1 MHGISNS
8 LDARSRTDNS
18 SPMKPSRR
26 IPSAKRGSKFGI
38 REHFL
43 EIFLSEWSI
52 EVLQALDRG
61 PKLYA
66 EMRRELR
73 AAPQVALAHTLT
85 NLQNA
90 GLVWRKAYPTSPS
103 RVEYSLTALGKSFIG
118 PLGALCTWAEQ
129 HERELSAASARR
141 RKRSKPKPRG

>member
-1 MHGISNS
+1 
-8 LDARSRTDNS
+8 
-18 SPMKPSRR
+18 MKPSRR
-26 IPSAKRGSKFGI
+26 IPSAKRGSKSGV

-43 EIFLSEWSI
+43 EIFLGEWSI
-52 EVLQALDRG
+52 EILQALDRG
-61 PKLYA
+61 PKLHS

-73 AAPQVALAHTLT
+73 SAPQLALAQTLT

-118 PLGALCTWAEQ
+118 PLGALCLWAEQ